1 MLFHPHEPPKILGW
15 RISWLQG
22 AIPKNKTRMAA
33 AIGRAVGTKLL
44 TGDDLART
52 ISEPSFRN
60 AFEDRLGE
68 FLRNLLEQERGSIQ
82 ELLPPE
88 LANEVRSVLNQVMA
102 GLVVRLEGYL
112 DSEEFEEAARRW
124 AQAVDDELADQPLC
138 DSVLTPEREQAVARA
153 AERWLEE
160 LVEGGGFA
168 AAVQDYLDRGAD
180 RLLVPGRT
188 FQEILPVGLIAA
200 VERAIAG

>member
-1 MLFHPHEPPKILGW
+1 MLFHPHHPPVFLGI
-15 RISWLQG
+15 RIGWLQG
-22 AIPKNKTRMAA
+22 AIPKNKERMAA

-44 TGDDLART
+44 TGEDLART

-82 ELLPPE
+82 ELLPLE
-88 LANEVRSVLNQVMA
+88 LASEVRAVLSQVMD
-102 GLVVRLEGYL
+102 GLLVRLDGYL

-124 AQAVDDELADQPLC
+124 AQAVANELADQPLG

-168 AAVQDYLDRGAD
+168 AAV
-180 RLLVPGRT
+180 
-188 FQEILPVGLIAA
+188 
-200 VERAIAG
+200 

>member
-44 TGDDLART
+44 TGEDLART

-60 AFEDRLGE
+60 AFEDRLGS

-82 ELLPPE
+82 EVLPPE
-88 LANEVRSVLNQVMA
+88 LASEVRSVLNQVMA

-112 DSEEFEEAARRW
+112 DSEEF
-124 AQAVDDELADQPLC
+124 
-138 DSVLTPEREQAVARA
+138 
-153 AERWLEE
+153 
-160 LVEGGGFA
+160 
-168 AAVQDYLDRGAD
+168 
-180 RLLVPGRT
+180 
-188 FQEILPVGLIAA
+188 
-200 VERAIAG
+200 